1 MTHNPTSIG
10 DPSEAPSIQEPLRER
25 SSEARGAGNFPTTF
39 YVANVMEIF
48 ERLAWY
54 GFFALSSLYMTNDV
68 SRNGLGFSDTQRGT
82 IQGVIPFLLYLLPVF
97 TGALGDRYGYKRMF
111 FVAFAI
117 MTPGYYLLG
126 QVRDF
131 WSFFAILL
139 LVAVG
144 AAIFKPLVVAT
155 VSRTTNNDNRA
166 LGFGIFYTMINVG
179 GFLGPLVAG
188 IVKGI
193 SWDWVFS
200 IAACWIAV
208 NFLLLLF
215 YREPR
220 PTSSGS
226 LRASNVRTQSQS
238 GTSILND
245 ITQVLKNRHFVVY
258 LLIMSGFWACYN
270 QLFLTLP
277 LYIRDYVDTAPLLAW
292 IESLSPGIART
303 ISDGNPGQ
311 ISPEF
316 ITAFNFASILV
327 LQISISQL
335 GRRFASL
342 HILISGTCVMAASF
356 LWMGFGPA
364 FGGAG
369 IVLAVVTFSV
379 GEMLTSP
386 KSQEYVAESMPST
399 QAALFMGYYFLS
411 MAVGFLIAGL
421 LSGWGYGYLAKTLG
435 KPHWMWG
442 GFAALSI
449 FCALAMRWY
458 HLRAV
463 STARNSQ

>member
-1 MTHNPTSIG
+1 MTQISTPVNETARDTSNQRQSGIREAKIEQKPG
-10 DPSEAPSIQEPLRER
+10 YFPSS
-25 SSEARGAGNFPTTF
+25 F

-54 GFFALSSLYMTNDV
+54 GFFTLSSLYMTNSV
-68 SRNGLGFSDTQRGT
+68 GEGGLGLSDAERGT

-111 FVAFAI
+111 FLAFTI

-126 QVRDF
+126 QVSGF
-131 WSFFAILL
+131 WPFFFILL
-139 LVAVG
+139 LVAIG

-155 VSRTTNNDNRA
+155 VSRTTHGQNRA

-179 GFLGPLVAG
+179 GFVGPVVAG

-200 IAACWIAV
+200 VAACWIAV

-215 YREPR
+215 YHEPSAATDVPRR
-220 PTSSGS
+220 PTTVPQQSV
-226 LRASNVRTQSQS
+226 LR
-238 GTSILND
+238 D
-245 ITQVLKNRHFVVY
+245 ITRVLRNRRFVLY

-277 LYIRDYVDTAPLLAW
+277 LYIRDFVDTAPLLAR
-292 IESLSPGIART
+292 IAAFSPSIANT
-303 ISDGNPGQ
+303 ISEGSPGQ

-316 ITAFNFASILV
+316 ITAFNFGSILFLQV
-327 LQISISQL
+327 GISQISK
-335 GRRFASL
+335 RFASL
-342 HILISGTCVMAASF
+342 HVLISGTCVMAASF
-356 LWMGFGPA
+356 LWMGFGPVL
-364 FGGAG
+364 GGVG
-369 IVLAVVTFSV
+369 IVFAVIAFSV

-386 KSQEYVAESMPST
+386 KSQEYVAESMPSS

-411 MAVGFLIAGL
+411 MAIGFLVAGL
-421 LSGWGYGYLAKTLG
+421 LSGWGYGYLAKSLG
-435 KPHWMWG
+435 RPDWMWG
-442 GFAALSI
+442 GFAALSVC
-449 FCALAMRWY
+449 CATALLWY
-458 HLRAV
+458 HVRILSNRG
-463 STARNSQ
+463 